1 MKRGKLYIGT
11 SGWNYGHWRGP
22 FYPEDLP
29 QSRWLDF
36 YSRHFDTVE
45 INFSFYRLPERK
57 TFEEWHRRT
66 PDHFSFAA
74 KVSRFYTHM
83 KKLAFPE
90 QNLSRFLENAAGL
103 GEKLSVILFQL
114 PPFWNVN
121 IERLSLLGAYMN
133 AQKILPDIRCVIEVR
148 NRTWLSEEVFKVLKD
163 HNISLCL
170 ADWPELPVDGP
181 VTADFVYVRR
191 HGPSALYAS
200 RYSHKELETDAGMIK
215 KWLTAGKDV
224 YVYFNNDAMAWAVK
238 NALELKEMLASAG
251 SGAPC
256 P

>member
-1 MKRGKLYIGT
+1 MKRGRLYIGT
-11 SGWNYGHWRGP
+11 SGWNYEHWRGP

-29 QSRWLDF
+29 QGKWLDF

-45 INFSFYRLPERK
+45 INFTFYRLPERK
-57 TFEEWHRRT
+57 TFEEWYRTT
-66 PDHFSFAA
+66 PDRFSFAA

-114 PPFWNVN
+114 PPPWKVN
-121 IERLSLLGAYMN
+121 IERLYQMAAYMSN
-133 AQKILPDIRCVIEVR
+133 QNILPRIRSVLEIR
-148 NRTWLSEEVFKVLKD
+148 NKTWLSKDVFEILED

-170 ADWPELPVDGP
+170 ADWPDLPVDGP
-181 VTADFVYVRR
+181 ITADFIYIRR

-200 RYSHKELETDAGMIK
+200 PYSRKELETDAGKIK
-215 KWLTAGKDV
+215 KWISAGKDV
-224 YVYFNNDAMAWAVK
+224 YVYFNNDAMAWAAK
-238 NALELKEMLASAG
+238 NALELKEILATEDR
-251 SGAPC
+251 
-256 P
+256 